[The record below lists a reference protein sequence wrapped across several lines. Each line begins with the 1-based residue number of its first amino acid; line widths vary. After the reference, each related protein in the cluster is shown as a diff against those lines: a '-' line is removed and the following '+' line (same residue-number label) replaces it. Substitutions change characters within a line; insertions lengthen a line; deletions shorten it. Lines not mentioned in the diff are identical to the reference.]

1 MPEKYGVFINLE
13 ANNGRAA
20 SRWDSIATAV
30 AAELPRD
37 THFTSFRPPD
47 DMEALVKILLGEGFH
62 RFISAGGDGS
72 VHYLLNLLLRLTG
85 ENTRHLMIGGI
96 GLGSSNDFI
105 KPRQHFINGLP
116 TRLDATQAALVDVG
130 KAEFLTASGEW
141 QTRFFIANASLGVT
155 AEANWLFNQ
164 GDPFL
169 RFVNNKWTN
178 VAIIYAAL
186 RTIFRFRNFPATLI
200 FGEEESLKTQ
210 LSNLAVLKSTY
221 VSGSFHFDDPVQR
234 DDGFLGINAC
244 LGMSKMAL
252 LRTLIG
258 LAKGHF
264 RGRPQTLSKATK
276 KLTVR
281 MQSPVALEMDGEV
294 FQTREVRFSVLP
306 KAIQLMGL

>member
-1 MPEKYGVFINLE
+1 MQIKYGVFINLE

-20 SRWDSIATAV
+20 RRWNSIAATV
-30 AAELPRD
+30 AGVLPRD
-37 THFTSFRPPD
+37 TRFIPFRPPD
-47 DMEALVKILLGEGFH
+47 DVEPLVKTLINEGVQ

-72 VHYLLNLLLRLTG
+72 VNYLLNLLLRLTG
-85 ENTRHLMIGGI
+85 ENARHLMIGGI

-105 KPRQHFINGLP
+105 KPKQHFINGLP
-116 TRLDATQAALVDVG
+116 IRLDAAQAMLVDVG
-130 KAEFLTASGEW
+130 KAEFLTANGEW
-141 QTRFFIANASLGVT
+141 QTRYFIANASLGVT
-155 AEANWLFNQ
+155 AEANWLFNH

-169 RFVNNKWTN
+169 RFVNNKWTDL
-178 VAIIYAAL
+178 AIIYAAL
-186 RTIFRFRNFPATLI
+186 RTISGFRNFPATLI
-200 FGEEESLKTQ
+200 FDDDKILETH

-234 DDGFLGINAC
+234 DDGLLGINAC

-264 RGRPQTLSKATK
+264 RGRPQTFSKAAK
-276 KLTVR
+276 NLTVR

-294 FQTREVRFSVLP
+294 FQTSEVRFSVLP
-306 KAIQLMGL
+306 RAIQLMGL